1 MLRGYR
7 QIVVLTAL
15 FLLQSA
21 PAHAYLDPGSVS
33 LAIQA
38 LVASVAGIALT
49 GKYWFWRI
57 LQLLGL
63 GKKRRDTDSKD
74 PEDE

>member
-1 MLRGYR
+1 MSRAYR
-7 QIVVLTAL
+7 QIIVLTAL

-21 PAHAYLDPGSVS
+21 PAYAYLDPGSVS
-33 LAIQA
+33 LAVQA
-38 LVASVAGIALT
+38 LVASVAGISLT

-57 LQLLGL
+57 LRLLGL
-63 GKKRRDTDSKD
+63 RKNRQDTDSKD